1 MIEIFLKKEEDPD
14 KPELPVMTE
23 WSSKVIDA
31 VVAGRDI
38 SCLTPYR
45 KWKEGND
52 EEKREGSY

>member
-1 MIEIFLKKEEDPD
+1 MIEIFLKKEEEPD
-14 KPELPVMTE
+14 EPELPVMTE
-23 WSSKVIDA
+23 WSNKVIDA

-45 KWKEGND
+45 KCKEVKN